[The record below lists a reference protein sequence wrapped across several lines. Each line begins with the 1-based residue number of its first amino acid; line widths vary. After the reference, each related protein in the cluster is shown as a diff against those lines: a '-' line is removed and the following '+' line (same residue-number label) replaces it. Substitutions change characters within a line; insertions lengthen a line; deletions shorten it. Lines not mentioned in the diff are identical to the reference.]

1 MLSVTLM
8 QKSVQMGRTLLGFF
22 IESVLLSVLE
32 VLAAL
37 GEVRP
42 LERRSS
48 LVGEALP
55 SGLAVCFLRPLRSV
69 DIWTKQQNMW
79 CVLVLLAICYIKLVV
94 KMVLKGI
101 NVRRLTE
108 PRFRRVLMLCFPL
121 SPSSS
126 SLTGLNINGG
136 GSTGFSMGGSS
147 PYFLKWIRQSVHSR
161 MFSRPPWCQSLEAV
175 NTNLSSA
182 ELCLL
187 NITLTGSA
195 LRLAKH
201 LMDMLRSKKLFSYQM
216 WVRYEC
222 QLHPTGQRI

>member
-1 MLSVTLM
+1 MRCARWSADPHWLVRLCHLDWRFASCGHFV
-8 QKSVQMGRTLLGFF
+8 
-22 IESVLLSVLE
+22 
-32 VLAAL
+32 AL
-37 GEVRP
+37 TSEP
-42 LERRSS
+42 NNKIFD
-48 LVGEALP
+48 
-55 SGLAVCFLRPLRSV
+55 VCFSV
-69 DIWTKQQNMW
+69 ISH
-79 CVLVLLAICYIKLVV
+79 VLHVV
-94 KMVLKGI
+94 KMVLKGSK
-101 NVRRLTE
+101 VRSLTE

-201 LMDMLRSKKLFSYQM
+201 LMDMLRSKLLFSYHM
-216 WVRYEC
+216 
-222 QLHPTGQRI
+222 

>member
-1 MLSVTLM
+1 MTGGCWLCRSCCCWAEESESLSLSRGLGILGEELRLSWSMSLGSLLSSSLMLRPSELSPSPSPSHSEGESGRLSSCVLDFLALALSGSSVSEAPFSLCRLALFIGEGA
-8 QKSVQMGRTLLGFF
+8 SSLIFLLGFF
-22 IESVLLSVLE
+22 MESVLLSVLS

-42 LERRSS
+42 LERKSS

-69 DIWTKQQNMW
+69 DI
-79 CVLVLLAICYIKLVV
+79 
-94 KMVLKGI
+94 
-101 NVRRLTE
+101 E

-147 PYFLKWIRQSVHSR
+147 PYFLK
-161 MFSRPPWCQSLEAV
+161 
-175 NTNLSSA
+175 
-182 ELCLL
+182 
-187 NITLTGSA
+187 
-195 LRLAKH
+195 
-201 LMDMLRSKKLFSYQM
+201 
-216 WVRYEC
+216 
-222 QLHPTGQRI
+222 

>member
-1 MLSVTLM
+1 MD
-8 QKSVQMGRTLLGFF
+8 
-22 IESVLLSVLE
+22 SVLLSVLS

-69 DIWTKQQNMW
+69 DIWTDAAAQTST
-79 CVLVLLAICYIKLVV
+79 LAGGRFKKTKPDGSLPTGLRMPVV
-94 KMVLKGI
+94 RNQRGGPVC
-101 NVRRLTE
+101 LTE

-147 PYFLKWIRQSVHSR
+147 PYFLKWMRQSVHSR
-161 MFSRPPWCQSLEAV
+161 MFSRPPWCQSLEAAGRGFTV
-175 NTNLSSA
+175 V
-182 ELCLL
+182 
-187 NITLTGSA
+187 
-195 LRLAKH
+195 K
-201 LMDMLRSKKLFSYQM
+201 
-216 WVRYEC
+216 
-222 QLHPTGQRI
+222 QRIPQTRSGRKRNNSTLLTADVSASNFICAVFRV